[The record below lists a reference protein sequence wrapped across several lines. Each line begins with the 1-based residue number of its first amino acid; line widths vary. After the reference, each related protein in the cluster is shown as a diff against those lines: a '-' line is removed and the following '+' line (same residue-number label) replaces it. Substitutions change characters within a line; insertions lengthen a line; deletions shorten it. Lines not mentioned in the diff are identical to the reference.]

1 MSAFN
6 TAWMVLKMP
15 PLPRGVQDV
24 TGRIG
29 EQEFG
34 PRGSKSLSNRM
45 AFNLGKVGGDADQ
58 KELRDFLMQYG
69 DNPEVMDMLASRFGM
84 EPGSIEFPGRMMD
97 PDPHS
102 TMPMPDLPRG
112 VPDMSMMQP
121 EGARTPAPQLA
132 ERAPDPNTVPPAPD
146 TGDVAVGRDN
156 SLDMLLGQFSDNQVL
171 DEARRRGLL

>member
-102 TMPMPDLPRG
+102 TMAMPDLPRG

-132 ERAPDPNTVPPAPD
+132 DRAPDPNTVPPTPD
-146 TGDVAVGRDN
+146 TGDVAVSRDN